1 MQIIILQAQ
10 EIPFWDFKYCFSFSE
25 KQYLRRASG
34 SVCSHPVK
42 IPYKR

>member
-25 KQYLRRASG
+25 NNIYAVRRAV
-34 SVCSHPVK
+34 SVH
-42 IPYKR
+42 IR